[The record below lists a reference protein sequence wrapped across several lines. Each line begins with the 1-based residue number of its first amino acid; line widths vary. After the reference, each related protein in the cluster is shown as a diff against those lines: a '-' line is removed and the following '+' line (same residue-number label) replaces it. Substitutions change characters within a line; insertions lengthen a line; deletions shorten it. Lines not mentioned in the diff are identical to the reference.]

1 MNRTGVYFLPPPCRH
16 LDGVTLD
23 DRRHNQRTYSSTVTN
38 MEGDSTATFTG
49 MAALKKSLLEKTR
62 IITLLSDILEGL
74 KMSVKLSAQVRE
86 QIWKGRKRG
95 LLIRKKMHVVFSKLK
110 SEVLYVMQDLGSD
123 EPFQVNGDAQN

>member
-1 MNRTGVYFLPPPCRH
+1 
-16 LDGVTLD
+16 
-23 DRRHNQRTYSSTVTN
+23 
-38 MEGDSTATFTG
+38 MEGDSTAIFTG
-49 MAALKKSLLEKTR
+49 MAALKKSLLKKTR

-74 KMSVKLSAQVRE
+74 KISVKLSAQVRE
-86 QIWKGRKRG
+86 QIRKGRKRG

>member
-49 MAALKKSLLEKTR
+49 MAALKKSLLEKNKNYY
-62 IITLLSDILEGL
+62 ITLRHPRRTKD
-74 KMSVKLSAQVRE
+74 V
-86 QIWKGRKRG
+86 
-95 LLIRKKMHVVFSKLK
+95 
-110 SEVLYVMQDLGSD
+110 SETISTG
-123 EPFQVNGDAQN
+123 